1 MWTRRTERTSQIQ
14 MVIPPA
20 LDFPGVLCVGTSA
33 EADLSVYNPTSRW
46 IRCSSEIISCTV
58 NGLKVGGQH

>member
-1 MWTRRTERTSQIQ
+1 MWNSRTERTSQIQ

-46 IRCSSEIISCTV
+46 IRCSSEIVSCSV
-58 NGLKVGGQH
+58 NGLKVGDKH